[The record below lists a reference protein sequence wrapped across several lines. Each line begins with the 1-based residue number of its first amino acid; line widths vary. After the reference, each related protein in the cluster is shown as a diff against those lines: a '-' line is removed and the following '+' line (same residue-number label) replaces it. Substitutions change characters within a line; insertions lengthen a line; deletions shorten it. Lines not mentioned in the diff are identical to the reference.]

1 MTHLHVVGLPHTNLT
16 DRFSWCAY
24 TGKVRRFP
32 KMMEPYYD
40 TTVYHSGEFE
50 ENEDWWVGG
59 YTRVL
64 TEKEREARFGDAI
77 PVFDEAMF
85 STFNKR
91 VIYEIAKTIEPHDII
106 CLSAGGHLQR
116 EIAEAFP
123 GNITCEFGVGYEG
136 VFANFICFESYA
148 WMHTVY
154 GWWGGANKM
163 DGRFYDVVI
172 PNYYDLKQ
180 FPQVPDYDDRGDYL
194 LYLARL
200 DDRKGIRVA
209 CEVAKHAGIRLVTA
223 GSGTPPDG
231 VDHQGIVG
239 PAQRAEL
246 LAGARALIQPTM
258 FLEPFGGSVV
268 EAMLCG
274 LPVITTDWGAFTETV
289 RNGVDGY
296 RCRTLAEFVSAVRSV
311 DALPISE
318 KERATCAAARWSMD
332 VVGAQYDRWFQ
343 RLDSLHGA
351 GWYSGY
357 TT

>member
-1 MTHLHVVGLPHTNLT
+1 MTCLHVVGLPHTNLT
-16 DRFSWCAY
+16 DRFSWSAY

-32 KMMEPYYD
+32 KMMEPLGYD
-40 TTVYHSGEFE
+40 TVVYHAGVGEQ
-50 ENEDWWVGG
+50 NDDWFKGS

-64 TEKEREARFGDAI
+64 SEKEREARFGDTI
-77 PVFDEAMF
+77 PVFDVDLF

-91 VIYEIAKTIEPHDII
+91 VIVEIAKTIQPRDII

-116 EIAEAFP
+116 EIADSFP
-123 GNITCEFGVGYEG
+123 NNITCEFGVGYEG

-154 GWWGGANKM
+154 GWWKGANTM

-172 PNYYDLKQ
+172 PNYYDVSQ
-180 FPQVPDYDDRGDYL
+180 FPLVPPYDKRDDYL

-209 CEVAKHAGIRLVTA
+209 CEVAKHAGMRLVTA
-223 GSGTPPDG
+223 GSGVPPDG

-239 PAQRAEL
+239 PAQRAAL

-268 EAMLCG
+268 EAMLSG

-289 RNGVDGY
+289 GDGVDGY
-296 RCRTLAEFVSAVRSV
+296 RCRTLKEFVNAAHTIDELSASESSRRSY
-311 DALPISE
+311 AIS
-318 KERATCAAARWSMD
+318 RWSMA
-332 VVGAQYDRWFQ
+332 VVGPQYDRWFK
-343 RLDSLHGA
+343 RLDTIYDK
-351 GWYSGY
+351 GWY
-357 TT
+357 TL